1 MYYCRKKKLG
11 SLITASI
18 PNSNRVRDNLYQ
30 GVQKQQLYRVRNYD
44 LLCALEKIT
53 VQQISAFSSLDHC
66 QLWMVFHRMATE
78 KFSKSAKLQ
87 ALMIQLS
94 RWLFERKNHG
104 STKEYAFEE
113 QNKGWKQVQQV
124 ILVKVRP

>member
-1 MYYCRKKKLG
+1 LG
-11 SLITASI
+11 SGKN
-18 PNSNRVRDNLYQ
+18 NSTTNKCVFFFGSLSVVD
-30 GVQKQQLYRVRNYD
+30 GV
-44 LLCALEKIT
+44 
-53 VQQISAFSSLDHC
+53 
-66 QLWMVFHRMATE
+66 HRMATE

-113 QNKGWKQVQQV
+113 QTKGWKQVQQV
-124 ILVKVRP
+124 ILVKVRPRTEVISRPNLTNLLSQKGG